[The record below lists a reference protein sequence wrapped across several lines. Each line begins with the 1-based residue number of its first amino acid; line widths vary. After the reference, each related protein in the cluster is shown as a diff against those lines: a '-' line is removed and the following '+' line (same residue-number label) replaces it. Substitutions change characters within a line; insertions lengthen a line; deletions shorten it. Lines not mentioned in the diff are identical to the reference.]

1 MNVLFYKLTCEQ
13 INSRSHFCPHG
24 TCNCPVRQV
33 PHVPGH
39 LCLQASIAPQGVGH
53 GCRFNSDGDETIR
66 HGTSTA

>member
-1 MNVLFYKLTCEQ
+1 
-13 INSRSHFCPHG
+13 
-24 TCNCPVRQV
+24 
-33 PHVPGH
+33 VPGH